1 MTRQIKQIE
10 DLEIW
15 DDFMFGVVM
24 QKKELCRPLLEMILQ
39 VRIKDIR
46 YLELQKTIKK
56 RYDAKGIRLDV
67 FVDDGEGTVY
77 NIEIQTTDQKNLP
90 KRARYYRGMIDL
102 NILEKGKDYNQLKK
116 SYVIFICNYDPFSRG
131 RCIYRFENLCTD
143 DPSLKLGDDTAIII
157 VNPYGTND
165 GKMGRGFSAFLE
177 YLRSG
182 KATDSYTESL
192 AEEVDS
198 VRASEE
204 WRRKYMLLLERDR
217 ENQNIGEQRGIKIGQ
232 KIGEQNGAKKDAA
245 EFFKNGVSY
254 EIVRRSISREKISDE
269 ELQGIYDSV

>member
-1 MTRQIKQIE
+1 M
-10 DLEIW
+10 
-15 DDFMFGVVM
+15 
-24 QKKELCRPLLEMILQ
+24 
-39 VRIKDIR
+39 
-46 YLELQKTIKK
+46 
-56 RYDAKGIRLDV
+56 
-67 FVDDGEGTVY
+67 
-77 NIEIQTTDQKNLP
+77 DQKNFP

-131 RCIYRFENLCTD
+131 RCIYRFENLCID

-165 GKMGRGFSAFLE
+165 GKMGRGFAAFLE

-204 WRRKYMLLLERDR
+204 WRREYMLLLERDR
-217 ENQNIGEQRGIKIGQ
+217 ENQNIGEQRGIKIG
-232 KIGEQNGAKKDAA
+232 EQNGAKKDAA
-245 EFFKNGVSY
+245 ELFKNGVSY

-269 ELQGIYDSV
+269 ELREIYDSVQ

>member
-1 MTRQIKQIE
+1 
-10 DLEIW
+10 
-15 DDFMFGVVM
+15 
-24 QKKELCRPLLEMILQ
+24 
-39 VRIKDIR
+39 
-46 YLELQKTIKK
+46 
-56 RYDAKGIRLDV
+56 
-67 FVDDGEGTVY
+67 
-77 NIEIQTTDQKNLP
+77 
-90 KRARYYRGMIDL
+90 MIDL

-165 GKMGRGFSAFLE
+165 GKMGRGFAAFLE

-204 WRRKYMLLLERDR
+204 WRREYMLLLERDR

-232 KIGEQNGAKKDAA
+232 EIGQKIGEQNGAKKDAA
-245 EFFKNGVSY
+245 ELFKNGVSY
-254 EIVRRSISREKISDE
+254 EIVRRSIAREKISDE
-269 ELQGIYDSV
+269 ELREIYDSVQ

>member
-1 MTRQIKQIE
+1 
-10 DLEIW
+10 
-15 DDFMFGVVM
+15 
-24 QKKELCRPLLEMILQ
+24 
-39 VRIKDIR
+39 
-46 YLELQKTIKK
+46 
-56 RYDAKGIRLDV
+56 
-67 FVDDGEGTVY
+67 
-77 NIEIQTTDQKNLP
+77 
-90 KRARYYRGMIDL
+90 
-102 NILEKGKDYNQLKK
+102 
-116 SYVIFICNYDPFSRG
+116 
-131 RCIYRFENLCTD
+131 
-143 DPSLKLGDDTAIII
+143 
-157 VNPYGTND
+157 
-165 GKMGRGFSAFLE
+165 MGRGFAAFLE

-182 KATDSYTESL
+182 KATDFYTESL

>member
-1 MTRQIKQIE
+1 MQTASG
-10 DLEIW
+10 
-15 DDFMFGVVM
+15 DDPSG
-24 QKKELCRPLLEMILQ
+24 Q
-39 VRIKDIR
+39 
-46 YLELQKTIKK
+46 
-56 RYDAKGIRLDV
+56 
-67 FVDDGEGTVY
+67 
-77 NIEIQTTDQKNLP
+77 DQKNLP

-116 SYVIFICNYDPFSRG
+116 SYVIFICNYDPFSRE

-165 GKMGRGFSAFLE
+165 GKMGRGFAAFLE

-204 WRRKYMLLLERDR
+204 WRREYMLLLERDR

>member
-116 SYVIFICNYDPFSRG
+116 SYVIFICNYDPFSRE

-143 DPSLKLGDDTAIII
+143 DPSLKDDTAIII
-157 VNPYGTND
+157 VNPYGSND
-165 GKMGRGFSAFLE
+165 GKMGRGFAAFLE

-204 WRRKYMLLLERDR
+204 WRREYMLLLERDR
-217 ENQNIGEQRGIKIGQ
+217 ENQKIGE

-245 EFFKNGVSY
+245 ELFKNGAS
-254 EIVRRSISREKISDE
+254 
-269 ELQGIYDSV
+269 